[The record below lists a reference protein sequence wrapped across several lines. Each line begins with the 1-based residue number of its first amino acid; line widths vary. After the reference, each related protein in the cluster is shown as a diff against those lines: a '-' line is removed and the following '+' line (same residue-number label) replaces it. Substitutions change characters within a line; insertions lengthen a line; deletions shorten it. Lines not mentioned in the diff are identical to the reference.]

1 MHDMDELKSL
11 LEKDGYTCVLS
22 DGREIVTSRDRG
34 VRPLVE
40 LIKSGKDYSGYIA
53 ADRTIGKAAALL
65 YAKLGVT
72 RVYAFVM
79 SAGGV
84 EVCKRHGIAAEYAA
98 LTDKIIN
105 RKGDDICPMEKTVM
119 DIDAPDAAYEAICK
133 RLVEL
138 SAHD

>member
-1 MHDMDELKSL
+1 M
-11 LEKDGYTCVLS
+11 LS
-22 DGREIVTSRDRG
+22 DGREIVTSRERG

-40 LIKSGKDYSGYIA
+40 LIKSGKDYSGYFA
-53 ADRTIGKAAALL
+53 ADKTIGKAAALL

-79 SAGGV
+79 SEGGA
-84 EVCKRHGIAAEYAA
+84 EVCKRFGIFAEYAT

-119 DIDAPDAAYEAICK
+119 NIDDPDAAFVAICK
-133 RLVEL
+133 KLAEL